1 MRRLPAGGEE
11 TLLVE
16 VVGCVL
22 DDGLV
27 GAVVLAEHDLAG
39 EVGRVEAVEALQ
51 EALVEVALHRERGED
66 LGAELHV
73 VAGQDDARSAP
84 GFISA

>member
-1 MRRLPAGGEE
+1 MRHIECNSARL
-11 TLLVE
+11 THRR
-16 VVGCVL
+16 VL

-51 EALVEVALHRERGED
+51 EALVEVALHRER
-66 LGAELHV
+66 
-73 VAGQDDARSAP
+73 
-84 GFISA
+84 